1 MKARQKARIC
11 NDTFGLGERDKA
23 KDNPSLAASSKSMPC
38 RERPGVNSSKTTTP
52 NVNPSLTP
60 LILFAARRSPR
71 RKGWRRL
78 RARHG
83 YALYVLLA
91 DDHQAMLALT
101 ADALASECLV
111 VGRAGDGCQL
121 LAEADRLHPDFIML
135 DITMRGLTASK
146 RRANSSAGRGP
157 ARLLPHGLRRRR
169 LRPRRTRC
177 GRARLYC
184 IFDKNDP

>member
-1 MKARQKARIC
+1 
-11 NDTFGLGERDKA
+11 
-23 KDNPSLAASSKSMPC
+23 MPC

-52 NVNPSLTP
+52 NVTPSLTP

-83 YALYVLLA
+83 YALCVLLA